1 MITQLDDLCAPI
13 LGTGL
18 HHATLEIRAALRA
31 EPIFAG
37 NTR

>member
-13 LGTGL
+13 LGTG